1 MDRSVPVLDLP
12 TIEGMPTH
20 DDRRLISYSAAGI
33 SGGAAFLGVVEALIP
48 GGQTTSI
55 VPGIGALAMTVAAV
69 VLGPRVPR
77 PWLVVLGFL
86 GAALIAFALAT
97 THAYGDGALLY
108 AWPVLWTAGF
118 FGNRATVLVVVWIGL
133 VHGLALL
140 SLPDGQASVDR
151 WIDVTVSVSVVAV
164 VVRLLAARNARLV
177 ARLSTEARIDPLT
190 GLLNRRG
197 FDERLGVELA
207 RAERDDTSI
216 GVVAFDLD
224 HFKRVN
230 DLHGHETGDRVLS
243 WLGAVL
249 TEHVRGVD
257 LAARVGGE
265 EFAIVLVR
273 SDAAEAAEVADR
285 VRRAIATPD
294 LVARGRFGIAQG
306 LALSISAGVAASR
319 SPFDALQLMEDAD
332 RALYAAKRRG
342 RDQVVVA
349 QERERF
355 LAGVDRT

>member
-1 MDRSVPVLDLP
+1 
-12 TIEGMPTH
+12 MPAH

-33 SGGAAFLGVVEALIP
+33 SGGAAFLGVVEGLIP

-55 VPGIGALAMTVAAV
+55 APGIGALVMIGVSV
-69 VLGPRVPR
+69 LLGPRVPR
-77 PWLVVLGFL
+77 PWLLVLGFL
-86 GAALIAFALAT
+86 GAALIALALAT
-97 THAYGDGALLY
+97 TRAYGDGALLY

-118 FGNRATVLVVVWIGL
+118 FGNRATVLVVLWIGL
-133 VHGLALL
+133 VHGLALIA
-140 SLPDGQASVDR
+140 LPDGQASVDR
-151 WIDVTVSVSVVAV
+151 WLDVVVSISVIAAV
-164 VVRLLAARNARLV
+164 VRMLAARNARLV

-197 FDERLGVELA
+197 FDERLRVELA
-207 RAERDDTSI
+207 RAERDATPL

-230 DLHGHETGDRVLS
+230 DVHGHETGDRVLS
-243 WLGAVL
+243 WRGAVL

-257 LAARVGGE
+257 LAARIGGE

-306 LALSISAGVAASR
+306 LALTISAGVVGTSA
-319 SPFDALQLMEDAD
+319 PFDGPRLMEDAD
-332 RALYAAKRRG
+332 RALYAAKRGG
-342 RDQVVVA
+342 RDRVVVA
-349 QERERF
+349 PAPGASAQ
-355 LAGVDRT
+355 LVS